1 MKVQIHIYQLFSLIW
16 ISIRMR
22 GVIFKRNFLCSFFE
36 DLMNLSL
43 GLFSIRQLFPA
54 KNFIVEYLSSS
65 SCKHALALNWLV
77 IQVLIVCAYNFFLK
91 WANKRE
97 ERLVNDISRN
107 KHSDEIVMFDLDQ
120 FLNQID
126 FFIDNT
132 VLKDNYVIMRMY
144 LLCKILSRNHPYFS
158 MYH

>member
-1 MKVQIHIYQLFSLIW
+1 M
-16 ISIRMR
+16 
-22 GVIFKRNFLCSFFE
+22 
-36 DLMNLSL
+36 
-43 GLFSIRQLFPA
+43 
-54 KNFIVEYLSSS
+54 
-65 SCKHALALNWLV
+65 
-77 IQVLIVCAYNFFLK
+77 LIVCAYNVFLK
-91 WANKRE
+91 RANKRE
-97 ERLVNDISRN
+97 ERFVDDISRN

-120 FLNQID
+120 FLHQID